1 MRAAAY
7 GGLMGTN
14 IRVGQEDNLM
24 ERPGRLFKSNA
35 EQIEKIKRI
44 LNEFDIAVMTPSDA
58 RNRLGLASSRTDG
71 ARVAARRESPGSS
84 LSFGSRLRKPQ
95 QWRGKSI
102 DLGGRAHHDL
112 ASNWDSKSWPIAP
125 DQGFRG

>member
-1 MRAAAY
+1 MKRTSERLFGDDVILFTHGTGPDNMRAAAY

-44 LNEFDIAVMTPSDA
+44 LNEFDIGVMTPSDA
-58 RNRLGLASSRTDG
+58 RHRLGLAQ
-71 ARVAARRESPGSS
+71 
-84 LSFGSRLRKPQ
+84 LK
-95 QWRGKSI
+95 
-102 DLGGRAHHDL
+102 
-112 ASNWDSKSWPIAP
+112 N
-125 DQGFRG
+125 